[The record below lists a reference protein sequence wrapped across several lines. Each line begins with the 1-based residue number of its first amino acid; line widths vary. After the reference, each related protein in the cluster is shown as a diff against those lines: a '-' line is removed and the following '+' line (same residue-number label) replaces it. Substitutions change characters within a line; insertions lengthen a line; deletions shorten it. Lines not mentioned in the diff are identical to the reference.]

1 MKYCV
6 KCGNQLYDEAV
17 ICPKC
22 GCYANGAEV
31 QKKNSG
37 NGNGAIGL
45 VFSLIGFIVGVL
57 ELVFSALENGVF
69 IYMLII
75 GVAFGILGLI
85 FGCKTSSK
93 RKGLKVLSILFS
105 TVCLL
110 SSAIS
115 LMVFALLVM

>member
-6 KCGNQLYDEAV
+6 KCGNQLFDEAV

-37 NGNGAIGL
+37 NGNGAIGF
-45 VFSLIGFIVGVL
+45 VFSFIGFIVGVL
-57 ELVFSALENGVF
+57 ELVFSALENAIF

-85 FGCKTSSK
+85 FGAKISK
-93 RKGLKVLSILFS
+93 EKKGLRGWSIFFS
-105 TVCLL
+105 IVSLL
-110 SSAIS
+110 ASAVS
-115 LMVFALLVM
+115 LMVFAILIS